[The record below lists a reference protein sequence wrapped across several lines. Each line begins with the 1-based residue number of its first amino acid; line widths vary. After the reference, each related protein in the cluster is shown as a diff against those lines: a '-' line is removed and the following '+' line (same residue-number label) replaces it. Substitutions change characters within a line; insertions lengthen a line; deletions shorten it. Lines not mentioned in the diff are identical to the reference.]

1 MKPHDMIS
9 LDQLPAEMLSRI
21 ASHLFLTDSLHEN
34 RFEDD
39 GLCNLRLSCRSV
51 ESKTRYMFERA
62 AFATIFVTLRAHSL
76 SRLEVISNHDRFG
89 KFIKKLVFVKAD
101 NSKFDET
108 TNSERRYPTHE
119 YAGYGVIELPKHGY
133 DGVYPNGSFTL
144 RKRVQLGLQG
154 NLEAAMAHAS
164 NLKDVM
170 IEPGFLSSFW
180 LDSPARQ
187 EQLNEQAQHS
197 HRSVAES
204 IREGAPGPDIID
216 FENEDYDNDDI
227 DDPYRIEAYVYSDY
241 LLYLILRAAQQ
252 NGIRL
257 SSLDSTDNLSSA
269 MRARTFVE
277 VAPALQSLKDL
288 NISFSASNSTKLRRM
303 DGTALYDIEGSQPI
317 VQSLGSALNS
327 LRGLK
332 RLRFAFDDFYWEEDR
347 HAKISKSLRGLS
359 DHRFEHL
366 TSVEIEDSSFE
377 DQDLFQFIKQQKST
391 IRQLLLAYVTLPS
404 IENWRPILTLMLE
417 ETLLLAEVRCTQL
430 YGGPSFF
437 DSTLEHGQSCCEI
450 KGFKRQHV
458 LDGLKDV
465 LAYFPNYTARVLLS
479 PEPNLPHMYM

>member
-1 MKPHDMIS
+1 MIS
-9 LDQLPAEMLSRI
+9 LDQLPAELLSRI
-21 ASHLFLTDSLHEN
+21 ARHLFSLHEN

-39 GLCNLRLSCRSV
+39 GLCNLRLSCRLI
-51 ESKTRYMFERA
+51 EFKTRYLFEKT
-62 AFATIFVTLRAHSL
+62 AFATIIVSLRAHSL

-89 KFIKKLVFVKAD
+89 KLIKKLVFVKAD
-101 NSKFDET
+101 NSKFDEN
-108 TNSERRYPTHE
+108 TNSERQYPTHE

-154 NLEAAMAHAS
+154 NLEVAMAHAS
-164 NLKDVM
+164 NLKDVV

-180 LDSPARQ
+180 LDSPTRQ
-187 EQLNEQAQHS
+187 EQLNEQAQRS
-197 HRSVAES
+197 HQSVAES
-204 IREGAPGPDIID
+204 IGEGALRPDIID
-216 FENEDYDNDDI
+216 LENEDYDNDDI
-227 DDPYRIEAYVYSDY
+227 DDPDRIEAYVYSDY

-257 SSLDSTDNLSSA
+257 SSLGSTDNLSSA
-269 MRARTFVE
+269 IRARTFVE
-277 VAPALQSLKDL
+277 VAPALQGLEHL
-288 NISFSASNSTKLRRM
+288 NISFSASNPTKLRRM
-303 DGTALYDIEGSQPI
+303 DGTALYDIEGGRH
-317 VQSLGSALNS
+317 VFQSLGSALNS

-347 HAKISKSLRGLS
+347 HAKISMSLRGLS

-366 TSVEIEDSSFE
+366 TSVGIEDSSFE

-404 IENWRPILTLMLE
+404 IEHWRPILTLMLE
-417 ETLLLAEVRCTQL
+417 ETLLLTEAQCTQL

-437 DSTLEHGQSCCEI
+437 DSTLEHGQSCCDI
-450 KGFKRQHV
+450 KGFDRQHV

-465 LAYFPNYTARVLLS
+465 LACFPNHTTRAS
-479 PEPNLPHMYM
+479 FFPESNPPHMYM